1 MGIKVG
7 KLTLITLMEAQRK
20 FGVSR
25 VTLRRAINRGEIK
38 VIAQNKNATYVK
50 PEDVKRWIE
59 RHYRADMA
67 ERVRKRWEKEKP
79 EVKSKRN
86 QRA

>member
-1 MGIKVG
+1 MSIKIG
-7 KLTLITLMEAQRK
+7 KTILITLSEAQRK

-38 VIAQNKNATYVK
+38 IVAQNKNATYVK
-50 PEDVKRWIE
+50 PEDVRRWVE
-59 RHYRADMA
+59 KFYNREMA
-67 ERVRKRWEKEKP
+67 ERVKKRWQKKETK
-79 EVKSKRN
+79 KKT